1 MQAQCPLHLHS
12 HGGVAPIS
20 TNGCEL
26 GVLGLLHMCSH
37 SALLPVPCNQLGL
50 ALLGFHSQTRAG
62 SVNLL

>member
-12 HGGVAPIS
+12 RGGVAPIS

-50 ALLGFHSQTRAG
+50 ALLGFHS
-62 SVNLL
+62 